1 MSYHSNL
8 DLEIQEFK
16 ARLTVKTL
24 VKYDWIMKTINGYHA
39 YGFPL
44 DEYIIQSVFNIP
56 LTDAKIIYY
65 SFCEP
70 TDDGPMPTAIRESM

>member
-24 VKYDWIMKTINGYHA
+24 VKYDWIMDTMNRYNALTLPID
-39 YGFPL
+39 PEL
-44 DEYIIQSVFNIP
+44 IQSVFNIP
-56 LTDAKIIYY
+56 LTDASIILQIYNQ
-65 SFCEP
+65 
-70 TDDGPMPTAIRESM
+70 GK